1 MEYAGLI
8 DIALSMMPLLLHILY
23 TSRIEEDSP

>member
-8 DIALSMMPLLLHILY
+8 DIALSVTPLLLHILY
-23 TSRIEEDSP
+23 VSRIEDDSP